1 MNNRSTPG
9 FLLLFLVFTIFYSCE
24 EAVDYYL
31 GFNQQP
37 ELTIDTFE
45 EGLNIFGLLR
55 PDSAGDYNKSF
66 VFVQQNWPVLEAED
80 FSIIHDVIVMV
91 YLKENGVFV
100 DTFAFPLMPSDS
112 LFGDT
117 LYRPVTEFYPQPGQT
132 YQLICDH
139 PDFPVAE
146 GETTIPSKPEIVENS
161 LKIDAGKLECIVIQ
175 DTLIKMLDIY
185 LLTESDG
192 WQAAR
197 YVPEDSSDTHI
208 IVYFPDNYS
217 IRKVKIFSYDNK
229 LATYYANSNT
239 SLNFNKYRTSFST
252 LESGFGV
259 FGSLNFTEIELER

>member
-1 MNNRSTPG
+1 MNNKSTPG
-9 FLLLFLVFTIFYSCE
+9 FLLLFLVLAIFCSCE
-24 EAVDYYL
+24 DAVDYYL

-66 VFVQQNWPVLEAED
+66 VFVQQNWPALEAED
-80 FSIIHDVIVMV
+80 FRIIHDVTVTV
-91 YLKENGVFV
+91 YLEENGVFV
-100 DTFAFPLMPSDS
+100 DTFAFPLVPSDS

-139 PDFPVAE
+139 PDFPLAE
-146 GETTIPSKPEIVENS
+146 GATTVPSKPEIVENS
-161 LKIDAGKLECIVIQ
+161 IAVYADQITFAVTN
-175 DTLIKMLDIY
+175 DSLIKMMDIY
-185 LLTESDG
+185 VITESDS
-192 WQAAR
+192 WPVLR
-197 YVPEDSSDTHI
+197 VIPEDSSDTHI
-208 IVYFPDNYS
+208 S
-217 IRKVKIFSYDNK
+217 INMSNSYLVEKVKIFSYDSK

-259 FGSLNFTEIELER
+259 FGSLNFTEIEMGR